1 MKTPKN
7 PDWDNY
13 STNYPK
19 FMIQNM
25 KQETTSKEKTPK
37 EEAP

>member
-13 STNYPK
+13 SPNYPK

-25 KQETTSKEKTPK
+25 KQETTSKEKPPK